1 MRILLLTRYSR
12 MGSTSRIRAY
22 QYLPYLRAQGI
33 KIIEAPLFG
42 DEYLRRRYAGK
53 PPRYERLFFAYLRR
67 LAFFLRSFRFELLW
81 IEKEL
86 LPSLPAWGE
95 ALLASGG
102 VPYVVDYDDAT
113 FHWYDMHP
121 NRAIRLLLRQ
131 KIDAVMRGA
140 ALVIVGND
148 YLAARARRAG
158 AKRIEYLPSV
168 VDLERYK
175 LASGLGKD
183 RQGFSIGWIGSP
195 VTTHCLD
202 LVGSALRQVCKEGNG
217 RLIMV
222 GAAQTRLEGIPVEI
236 RTWSEDTEVA
246 DIQSFDVGIMPLADA
261 PWERGKC
268 GYKLIQSM
276 ACGKP
281 AVASPVGI
289 NRQIIEH
296 GVNGFLA
303 ATTREWVCAL
313 ETLRENY
320 RLRESMGLRAR
331 TKVEMAYSLQAT
343 APRLLSLLRSI
354 VVEHH

>member
-12 MGSTSRIRAY
+12 IGSTSRIRAY

-33 KIIEAPLFG
+33 NILEAPLFE
-42 DEYLRRRYAGK
+42 DEYLRRRYADK
-53 PPRYERLFFAYLRR
+53 PPHYGKLILAYLRR
-67 LAFFLRSFRFELLW
+67 FALLLSSFRFELLW

-95 ALLASGG
+95 ALLAASG

-113 FHWYDMHP
+113 FHRYDRHP
-121 NRAIRLLLRQ
+121 SRVMRHLLSR
-131 KIDAVMRGA
+131 KIDAVMRSA

-148 YLAARARRAG
+148 YLATRARQAG
-158 AKRIEYLPSV
+158 AKRVEYLPSV
-168 VDLERYK
+168 VNLERYD
-175 LASGLGKD
+175 LAINPGKD
-183 RQGFSIGWIGSP
+183 KQAFNIGWIGSP
-195 VTTHCLD
+195 VTAYCLD
-202 LVGSALRQVCKEGNG
+202 LVSSALRQVCRDGNT
-217 RLIMV
+217 RLIIV
-222 GAAQTRLEGIPVEI
+222 GAAQTRLQDIPLEI
-236 RTWSEDTEVA
+236 RGWSEDTEVA

-268 GYKLIQSM
+268 GYKLIQYM

-303 ATTREWVCAL
+303 ATTHEWVCAL

-320 RLRESMGLRAR
+320 HLRESMGLRAR
-331 TKVEMAYSLQAT
+331 TKVEMEYSLQAT
-343 APRLLSLLRSI
+343 APRLLSLLRSM